1 MEFEKEIFRYQKF
14 DQEKG
19 LSYGF
24 TEVQKDVYLYQK
36 NLMNEDFLAL
46 FYVKKGEVF
55 GQLIDTFS
63 NEEYLNFRI
72 DSYDG
77 EYINKVREAYRSFL
91 TELRDYCFNTSY
103 FQSEQAN
110 RIYART
116 SEMYPDTFEING
128 TSGIFSHS
136 VSHKPY
142 LRISKS
148 TQKNGNLKA
157 LEEAHVKLRMKIS
170 DMLLNQSGFR
180 KSEIM
185 KENNWIAIPLNDS
198 LTDEEIMQYIS
209 DSYETSNTSSSWIIP
224 ANPKYYDIIGALT
237 RSDTQIW
244 DQPKNISV
252 GDTVYIYVT
261 KPIGA
266 ILYKMRVIELDVPY
280 ILQNGQVIK
289 VMNLKRLFT
298 FRPQQFPLDTL
309 QIYGLKSVRS
319 ARRIPKILEKE
330 LEKY

>member
-136 VSHKPY
+136 
-142 LRISKS
+142 
-148 TQKNGNLKA
+148 
-157 LEEAHVKLRMKIS
+157 
-170 DMLLNQSGFR
+170 
-180 KSEIM
+180 
-185 KENNWIAIPLNDS
+185 
-198 LTDEEIMQYIS
+198 
-209 DSYETSNTSSSWIIP
+209 
-224 ANPKYYDIIGALT
+224 
-237 RSDTQIW
+237 
-244 DQPKNISV
+244 
-252 GDTVYIYVT
+252 
-261 KPIGA
+261 
-266 ILYKMRVIELDVPY
+266 
-280 ILQNGQVIK
+280 
-289 VMNLKRLFT
+289 
-298 FRPQQFPLDTL
+298 
-309 QIYGLKSVRS
+309 
-319 ARRIPKILEKE
+319 
-330 LEKY
+330 